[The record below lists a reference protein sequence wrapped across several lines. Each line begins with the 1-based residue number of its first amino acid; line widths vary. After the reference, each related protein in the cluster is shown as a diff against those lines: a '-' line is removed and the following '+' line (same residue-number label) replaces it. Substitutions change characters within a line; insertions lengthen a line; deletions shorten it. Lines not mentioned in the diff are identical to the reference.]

1 MRRVKRKKYLAGLA
15 VTVLLLAL
23 LPTTTLAASADYG
36 DFLVTGDDLS
46 GVSFENDTLTIGTSG
61 TYTVAMAQEG
71 NTTGQHITVASGVT
85 ATLVLDG
92 VSGSSGT
99 TALEISGADVTLI
112 LSPESDNSS
121 QRYERYGADE

>member
-46 GVSFENDTLTIGTSG
+46 GVSFENDTLMIGTSG
-61 TYTVAMAQEG
+61 TYTSLPWRRREPRP
-71 NTTGQHITVASGVT
+71 AS
-85 ATLVLDG
+85 
-92 VSGSSGT
+92 
-99 TALEISGADVTLI
+99 IS
-112 LSPESDNSS
+112 
-121 QRYERYGADE
+121 R

>member
-1 MRRVKRKKYLAGLA
+1 MRRGKRKKYLAGLA

-36 DFLVTGDDLS
+36 DFLVIGDDLS

-71 NTTGQHITVASGVT
+71 NTTGQHITVTSSVT

-92 VSGSSGT
+92 VSVSSGT